1 MVKFGTVW
9 IPNWPKCDI
18 LHICIM
24 RKLVENCVH
33 SFVKNPMNFMNLKGL
48 FLQSVTLL
56 AAPRGDEGKW
66 GTGRGPNGGDLEER
80 RRKGKLQRFYFF

>member
-1 MVKFGTVW
+1 
-9 IPNWPKCDI
+9 
-18 LHICIM
+18 M

-56 AAPRGDEGKW
+56 AAPRGAAGNW
-66 GTGRGPNGGDLEER
+66 GTGRGPDGGDLGEEEG
-80 RRKGKLQRFYFF
+80 RKGEVWRS